1 MRVLSCFC
9 AVAVVA
15 AAVAAPLHPQSQRAR
30 DAARVPGREQRP
42 VLAFPAA
49 EGWTLQE
56 KNAGEKVVTRTFQP
70 ARPGAA
76 PDEPGAS
83 PGEPG
88 ASTGEPGASPGF
100 DMATATVMRGI
111 WNADLEKAQHVY
123 GRKLSAECEGVR
135 ATLWLADSG
144 GQGRRLV
151 LWKCEQAQPP
161 FAALQLLLQGR
172 DDLFSV
178 ELYSRSGI
186 PADGVLVRWAE
197 WLKDVRLCERGQAC
211 PEGLWDR

>member
-70 ARPGAA
+70 ARPGA
-76 PDEPGAS
+76 S
-83 PGEPG
+83 P
-88 ASTGEPGASPGF
+88 GEPGASPGF